1 LYALEPDLRRRS
13 PHMLI
18 AWSRVLA
25 GRFTDPLVGRD
36 VLIGILAGAGMQ
48 FLTQLGYLSP
58 AWLGQAPDVTMP
70 FDGGPVTGLRHLF
83 SILLRVPVLAVLLS
97 TALVLLVFLLTLVLR
112 RRWLVAVV
120 FCSLLAASEVASD
133 GLNISLVFSL
143 LYIVVLMFVMMRVG
157 LLSFIV
163 SILTYILLDHVPMT
177 FDPGVW
183 YSGFSWIVLAVLS
196 ALAFCGFR
204 VALAGRPVFE
214 GLIKE

>member
-1 LYALEPDLRRRS
+1 
-13 PHMLI
+13 
-18 AWSRVLA
+18 
-25 GRFTDPLVGRD
+25 
-36 VLIGILAGAGMQ
+36 
-48 FLTQLGYLSP
+48 
-58 AWLGQAPDVTMP
+58 
-70 FDGGPVTGLRHLF
+70 
-83 SILLRVPVLAVLLS
+83 
-97 TALVLLVFLLTLVLR
+97 
-112 RRWLVAVV
+112 
-120 FCSLLAASEVASD
+120 
-133 GLNISLVFSL
+133 
-143 LYIVVLMFVMMRVG
+143 MMRVG